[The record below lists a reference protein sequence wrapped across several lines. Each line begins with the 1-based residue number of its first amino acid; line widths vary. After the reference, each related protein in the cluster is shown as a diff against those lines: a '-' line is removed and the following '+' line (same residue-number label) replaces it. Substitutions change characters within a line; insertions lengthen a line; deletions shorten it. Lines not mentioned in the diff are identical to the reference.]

1 MEDEQVRLAD
11 QQPAPGKKGKRSKV
25 RIILGLV
32 LVALVI
38 AFSLIVLIS
47 MRQRIEAAEGAEKNL
62 LWRGLQ
68 DDYIVCA
75 SLLVVA
81 LGIAFGIAPARRNI
95 VLRILGGIVWCA
107 ALVVTAEAAYLCTK
121 TIIHSKQSE
130 IAPEATHVIVV
141 GTALSEADKQP
152 TEELSHRLDTA
163 ADWYENSGRD
173 DALVVICKATDAV
186 IETFN
191 GEDYTQTKAKVN
203 TSMPGRKKRKGST
216 PETVLVTVMMEK
228 GIPENALVMENQS
241 RNPKEGF
248 EQVLELAAL
257 YADVDVGKDVRI
269 DKDTPVI
276 IVTNGCYMNDTVRLA
291 QEVGFT
297 NISRLPAPST
307 FGEYLNNFLWETWL
321 ENDPALQPAET

>member
-47 MRQRIEAAEGAEKNL
+47 MRQRIDAAEGAEKNL

-107 ALVVTAEAAYLCTK
+107 ALAVTVEAVYLCTQ
-121 TIIHSKQSE
+121 TIIHSSDRDD
-130 IAPEATHVIVV
+130 T
-141 GTALSEADKQP
+141 SEAKYAV
-152 TEELSHRLDTA
+152 LV
-163 ADWYENSGRD
+163 G
-173 DALVVICKATDAV
+173 DALQ
-186 IETFN
+186 N
-191 GEDYTQTKAKVN
+191 RQ
-203 TSMPGRKKRKGST
+203 
-216 PETVLVTVMMEK
+216 
-228 GIPENALVMENQS
+228 
-241 RNPKEGF
+241 PK
-248 EQVLELAAL
+248 
-257 YADVDVGKDVRI
+257 
-269 DKDTPVI
+269 
-276 IVTNGCYMNDTVRLA
+276 
-291 QEVGFT
+291 
-297 NISRLPAPST
+297 
-307 FGEYLNNFLWETWL
+307 
-321 ENDPALQPAET
+321 